1 MTTTA
6 DHLSGYP
13 YKKEFNKLER
23 FLFFCSGADIE
34 LIKHCPRYDQAKQAG
49 LGGIVLAT
57 TVIAFGVGFYA
68 FLVVFGH
75 KDLSPEAPPN
85 SIWATLAALAVGV
98 IWALIIFNL
107 DRFIVSITG
116 TGDGTEGITPKEF
129 LHALPRLALAGI
141 IGFTLSKP
149 LEIKIMESEISLQ
162 LIAEQKEIETK
173 FREKNIANYESERSD
188 VEQLKKQAIEEK
200 TSLESYREKFRASRD
215 TAEANYRNEERGVG
229 GTGKAGFGE
238 ATKRREATYKL
249 ALEEYERIA
258 KETSSKLEVLEQRLR
273 SYEENIK
280 SLASKRDKAQKD
292 AETEAK
298 RSDGLVKR
306 IMIAHEL
313 YPVAS
318 WTITA
323 LFIIIELCPV
333 LFKMLIPASSYDYL
347 KENAKRMSLAENGI
361 EISSNYSDSGKL
373 TFQNPEFANYS
384 LADTKNTEVTKRLNI
399 ERELTEQAQEAFKK
413 KISADISA
421 HPENYVKRAEDEPK
435 S

>member
-23 FLFFCSGADIE
+23 FLFFCSGSDTE
-34 LIKHCPRYDQAKQAG
+34 LLKHCPRYDQTKQVG

-75 KDLSPEAPPN
+75 KDSSPEAPPN
-85 SIWATLAALAVGV
+85 SIWVTLAALAVGA

-107 DRFIVSITG
+107 DRFIVSISG
-116 TGDGTEGITPKEF
+116 PGDGTEGITWKEAG
-129 LHALPRLALAGI
+129 LALPRLALAGI

-149 LEIKIMESEISLQ
+149 LEIKIMESEIKLH
-162 LIAEQKEIETK
+162 LETEKKEIEAR
-173 FREKNIANYESERSD
+173 FREKNKETYEVKRGD

-200 TSLESYREKFRASRD
+200 TSLEAYREKFRLSRD

-249 ALEEYERIA
+249 AQEEYERIA
-258 KETSSKLEVLEQRLR
+258 QETSSKLEVLEQRLR
-273 SYEENIK
+273 SYEEAIR
-280 SLASKRDKAQKD
+280 SLESERDSAVKR
-292 AETEAK
+292 AEQEADLN
-298 RSDGLVKR
+298 DGLVKR

-318 WTITA
+318 WTITF

-361 EISSNYSDSGKL
+361 EISSNYSDSGELKS
-373 TFQNPEFANYS
+373 QNPEFASYS

-421 HPENYVKRAEDEPK
+421 HPENYVKRAEDKPK